1 MFLRM
6 PILGP
11 ALRRFWRAREGAAAL
26 EFGLVA
32 LPFFLLT
39 FGLVEISMI
48 GFTQTSLDFAVA
60 ETARR
65 IRTGETQGAGKSY
78 SQIQTDLCNQI
89 NNFMVLTCNGN
100 LYLDVDRY
108 ASFTDAAAGQANPVQ
123 NGQLQTAGFGYTPPV
138 ASDIV
143 VVRAYYTWHVI
154 TPLFQPIFQNTSSG
168 DRVLVSTMM
177 FRDEPF

>member
-6 PILGP
+6 PDLGR
-11 ALRRFWRAREGAAAL
+11 AFRRFGRVRDGAVAI
-26 EFGLVA
+26 EFGIVA
-32 LPFFLLT
+32 VPFFLLT

-65 IRTGETQGAGKSY
+65 IRTGETQGLGKSY
-78 SQIQTDLCNQI
+78 AQIQADVCSQI
-89 NNFMVLTCNGN
+89 NNFLVLTCNNN

-108 ASFTDAAAGQANPVQ
+108 ASFTDAAAGQANPIQ
-123 NGQLQTAGFGYTPPV
+123 NGQLQTGGFGYTPPV

-143 VVRAYYTWHVI
+143 VVRAYYTWHVM

>member
-1 MFLRM
+1 MFVRA
-6 PILGP
+6 PKIRS
-11 ALRRFWRAREGAAAL
+11 AFRRFWRAREGAAAV

-32 LPFFLLT
+32 VPFFLLT
-39 FGLVEISMI
+39 FGLAEVSMI

-60 ETARR
+60 ETSRR

-78 SQIQTDLCNQI
+78 SQIQTDLCDQI
-89 NNFMVLTCNGN
+89 NTFMLLTCNGN

-108 ASFTDAAAGQANPVQ
+108 ASFTDAAAGQANPIQ
-123 NGQLQTAGFGYTPPV
+123 NGQLQTGGFGYTPPV

-143 VVRAYYTWHVI
+143 VVRAYYRWRVM
-154 TPLFQPIFQNTSSG
+154 TPLFQPIFQNTSGG